1 MALDDKARH
10 NTEEAFGKGK
20 EAAGKVTGD
29 EKLEHEGQADQAGA
43 KVKKAGDSLKDAFH
57 KVTDND

>member
-10 NTEEAFGKGK
+10 NTEDAFGKGK

-29 EKLEHEGQADQAGA
+29 EKLENEGRADQAGA
-43 KVKKAGDSLKDAFH
+43 KVKKAGDSIKDAFN
-57 KVTDND
+57 KVTDK